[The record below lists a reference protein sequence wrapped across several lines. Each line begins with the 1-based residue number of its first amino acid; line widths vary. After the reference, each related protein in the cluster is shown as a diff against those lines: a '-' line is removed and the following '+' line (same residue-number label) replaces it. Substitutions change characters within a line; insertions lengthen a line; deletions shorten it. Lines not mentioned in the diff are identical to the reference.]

1 MIPPLK
7 SKPIRT
13 VLRWQ
18 ILATA
23 VLAALAGVWAGVDGA
38 ISAVLG
44 GLVNFS
50 AGLVYAFLLGI
61 GLRARAVP
69 DAGTSMIAMVRAEAG
84 KILVIVGGL
93 WLVLSTYKDIDAAA
107 FFLTFVIT
115 VMVFSAAI
123 FVRD

>member
-13 VLRWQ
+13 VLLWQ

-23 VLAALAGVWAGVDGA
+23 VLAALAGVWAGAEGA

-50 AGLVYAFLLGI
+50 AGVVYAFLLGI
-61 GLRARAVP
+61 GLRARVVP
-69 DAGTSMIAMVRAEAG
+69 DVGTSMIAMVRAEAG

>member
-1 MIPPLK
+1 VIPPLK

-18 ILATA
+18 ILAT
-23 VLAALAGVWAGVDGA
+23 VILAALAGAWAGADGA

-50 AGLVYAFLLGI
+50 AGVVYAFLLGI
-61 GLRARAVP
+61 GLRAKVVP
-69 DAGTSMIAMVRAEAG
+69 DAGASMIALVRAEAG
-84 KILVIVGGL
+84 KILVIIGSL
-93 WLVLSTYKDIDAAA
+93 WLVLSMYKDIVPAA
-107 FFLTFVIT
+107 FFTTFVIT

>member
-1 MIPPLK
+1 VIPPLK

-38 ISAVLG
+38 ISAGLG

-50 AGLVYAFLLGI
+50 AGVVYAFLLGI

-69 DAGTSMIAMVRAEAG
+69 DAGKSMIAMVRAEAG
-84 KILVIVGGL
+84 KILVIIGSL
-93 WLVLSTYKDIDAAA
+93 WLVLSTYKDIVPAA
-107 FFLTFVIT
+107 FFTTFVIT